1 MWYFYGFPT
10 LARYYAKMMTINNP
24 FRVCVTSSQ
33 EEASALSLEILA
45 KRLNLPFK
53 PAVDSNNIYSASLT
67 LQDDALKLIGNK
79 QAGTEQLLGSG
90 VWVDFIGGR
99 VGYRLKFGEGKN
111 QPIAKA
117 VGIKGQ
123 TLPHVMDC
131 TAGMGRDAF
140 VLASLGCEVTM
151 IERSPI
157 IHALLEDGLRRA
169 LDDKT
174 SHPIAQ
180 RMNLVHAH
188 AIDVLGK
195 AEIIKQ
201 ANTVIYLD
209 PMYPHKQ
216 KSALVKKEMR
226 VFRELVGDDMD
237 AGELLNTATHSDVAR
252 VVVKRPKNAPTLTDK
267 KPTMAISSKN
277 TRYDVYVKRKLI

>member
-1 MWYFYGFPT
+1 
-10 LARYYAKMMTINNP
+10 MTINHP
-24 FRVCVTSSQ
+24 FRICVASSQ
-33 EEASALSLEILA
+33 EEASALPLETLA
-45 KRLNLPFK
+45 KRLNLPFN
-53 PAVDSNNIYSASLT
+53 PAVDANNIYSASLT
-67 LQDDALKLIGNK
+67 LQNGALKLIGNK
-79 QAGTEQLLGSG
+79 QADTEKLLGSG

-99 VGYRLKFGEGKN
+99 VGHRLKFGEGKN

-123 TLPHVMDC
+123 TRPHVMDC

-169 LDDKT
+169 LDDEAT
-174 SHPIAQ
+174 HPIAQ

-188 AIDVLGK
+188 ATNALNNTASI
-195 AEIIKQ
+195 EQ
-201 ANTVIYLD
+201 TNTVIYLD

-226 VFRELVGDDMD
+226 VFRALVGDDMD

-277 TRYDVYVKRKLI
+277 TRYDVYVKRKLL